1 MIFTI
6 QNESNNK
13 TNTKKFTDLVAGY
26 SIRFTGSH
34 NCTKKVGYLYRRN
47 LSTETLIISEDKL
60 HFQFQDL
67 GTYHSYIVD
76 DIGNEF
82 DFFINIDYKRH
93 KFTYFNG
100 DKVVSFD
107 FKPDYPKVVDEN
119 NYFTFLADNIHEK
132 TTDENLLEG
141 ELSRLVIYDRPLEP
155 HEISFNLKRD
165 VVLEEEGIYTSLD
178 METKTNFKIFD
189 NSGNGNH
196 GLISEPV
203 KFKHDKIMD
212 FVSKARPNKYG

>member
-6 QNESNNK
+6 PNESNNK
-13 TNTKKFTDLVAGY
+13 TNSKKFTELASGY

-67 GTYHSYIVD
+67 GTYYSYIVD

-100 DKVVSFD
+100 DKIVNYD

-132 TTDENLLEG
+132 TTDDNILEG
-141 ELSRLVIYDRPLEP
+141 ELSRLVIYDRPLEH

-178 METKTNFKIFD
+178 MGTKTNFKIFD